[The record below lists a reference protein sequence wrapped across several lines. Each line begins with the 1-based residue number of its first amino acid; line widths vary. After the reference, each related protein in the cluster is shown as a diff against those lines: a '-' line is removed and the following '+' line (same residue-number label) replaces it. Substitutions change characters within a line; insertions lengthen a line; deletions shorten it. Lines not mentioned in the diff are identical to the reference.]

1 MTKLEEEI
9 LTAIEKERDYFQNN
23 PDCLANPVECH
34 YGIVAAEVAKKYI
47 IKAFH
52 ANPALRVQELC
63 GMTTEKFI
71 EHGWLKENGVIE

>member
-1 MTKLEEEI
+1 MVESQWGLAAPDEI
-9 LTAIEKERDYFQNN
+9 IFEIASR
-23 PDCLANPVECH
+23 A
-34 YGIVAAEVAKKYI
+34 AAEVAKKYI

-71 EHGWLKENGVIE
+71 EHGWLKENGITE